1 MNIKS
6 TIGLPKQR
14 SETNTDQPSSRATR
28 AHATLLQLQT
38 AILEEP
44 SLTELKKAEILIKLG
59 ESDKKLTDGA
69 DESLQ
74 LLDILSFICARMQ

>member
-1 MNIKS
+1 M
-6 TIGLPKQR
+6 
-14 SETNTDQPSSRATR
+14 
-28 AHATLLQLQT
+28 HAVLLQLQT